1 VLEAIKETQLWV
13 LIRRGGGGWLWSL
26 GLKMEGG
33 AFWKRMLLSNVK
45 SQGYTMCRT
54 MM

>member
-13 LIRRGGGGWLWSL
+13 LIRRGGWLWSL

-45 SQGYTMCRT
+45 SQGYTKCWT